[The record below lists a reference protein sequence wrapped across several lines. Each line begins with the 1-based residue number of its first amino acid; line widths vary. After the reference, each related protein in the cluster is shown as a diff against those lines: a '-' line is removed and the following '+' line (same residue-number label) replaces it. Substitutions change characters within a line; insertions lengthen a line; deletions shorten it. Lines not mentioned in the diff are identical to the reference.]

1 MNKSIQ
7 RGLIAAGV
15 LMASAASQA
24 AALSVTDVATA
35 ISDTVAPITTIGSG
49 VLLVL
54 VALKTFHW
62 VRGALR

>member
-1 MNKSIQ
+1 MNKNIQ
-7 RGLIAAGV
+7 RGLLAVGV

-24 AALSVTDVATA
+24 AALDVSDVATA
-35 ISDTVAPITTIGSG
+35 VAATVGPITTIGSG